1 MTTLQSC
8 PGFGRRRFL
17 ADTGMGFT
25 GLALGSMLFHDGVA
39 QGAGQPA
46 VGQPHHPPRAKSVIW
61 IFSSGGVSHIE
72 SFDPKPELNRF
83 TGKRV
88 DETPHAKQVAEKY
101 HQKKVGNMQIGSKRY
116 GESGI
121 EVADWWPHIGSCA
134 DDLAFVR
141 SLWVDDNCHGAQL
154 TWHNGRHSREGG
166 VHPTIGSW
174 TSYGLGTLNQN
185 LPQFVVLGG
194 AIGECCGGEWAHGGG
209 YLGPIHAGVR
219 LNGRTGLP
227 HLTPSTPRQ
236 KQEQDLELGLLGK
249 LNSLTAAEYPD
260 DPDLRA
266 RVRSY
271 ELAFAMQASVPET
284 MQLDKETEATRRLY
298 GIDQPRTQN
307 IGSLCL
313 AARRLVERGVRFVQV
328 YLPLG
333 WDAHNDVVGN
343 HGGNAAQCD
352 QPIGGLIKD
361 LKQRGLLDETLVVWG
376 TEFGRAPYN
385 TAGRD
390 HWADGF
396 SCWLAGGG
404 LKGGV
409 VYGETDPFGFAPITK
424 PHYITDIHATVL
436 HQLGLDSRQL
446 TIPGRQRLER
456 DFGEPIREIIA

>member
-1 MTTLQSC
+1 MTPSNQPRT
-8 PGFGRRRFL
+8 RRSFL

-25 GLALGSMLFHDGVA
+25 GLALGAMLFQDGTA
-39 QGAGQPA
+39 QAEEGAIPT
-46 VGQPHHPPRAKSVIW
+46 GQPHHEPQAKSVIW

-88 DETPHAKQVAEKY
+88 SETPHAGAVAEKY
-101 HQKKVGNMQIGSKRY
+101 HAKSVGNMQIGSKKY
-116 GESGI
+116 GQSGI

-134 DDLAFVR
+134 DDLAVVR

-166 VHPTIGSW
+166 IHPTIGAWS
-174 TSYGLGTLNQN
+174 SYGLGTLNRK

-194 AIGECCGGEWAHGGG
+194 GVSECCGGEWAHGGG
-209 YLGPIHAGVR
+209 YLGPTYAGVR

-227 HLTPSTPRQ
+227 YLSPSAPRGQ
-236 KQEQDLELGLLGK
+236 QERELEVNLLGR
-249 LNSLTAAEYPD
+249 LNRLASVEYPD
-260 DPDLRA
+260 DADLQARIRA
-266 RVRSY
+266 Y
-271 ELAFAMQASVPET
+271 ELAFALQSSVPEA
-284 MQLDKETEATRRLY
+284 MGIERETAATRQMY
-298 GIDQPRTQN
+298 GLDNPKTSN
-307 IGSLCL
+307 IGGLCL

-352 QPIGGLIKD
+352 QPIGALVKD

-385 TAGRD
+385 TRGRD

-404 LKGGV
+404 IKGGV
-409 VYGETDPFGFAPITK
+409 VHGETDPFGFAPVTP

-436 HQLGLDSRQL
+436 HQMGLDSRRL
-446 TIPGRQRLER
+446 TIPGRQRFDR
-456 DFGEPIREIIA
+456 DFGTPIREIIA